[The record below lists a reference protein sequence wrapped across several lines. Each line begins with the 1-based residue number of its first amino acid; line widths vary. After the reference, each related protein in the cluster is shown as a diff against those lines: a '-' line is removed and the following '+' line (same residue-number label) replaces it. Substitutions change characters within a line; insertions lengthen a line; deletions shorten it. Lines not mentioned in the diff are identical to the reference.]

1 MVGNDSP
8 PLAHGAPPG
17 SLGAIIGSF
26 KAASA
31 RRINQVRH
39 TPGGAVWQRNYFEHI
54 VRNERALQRI
64 RGYVLRNP
72 ERWTLDV
79 ENPLHRSG

>member
-31 RRINQVRH
+31 RRSNQVRH
-39 TPGGAVWQRNYFEHI
+39 TPGGAVWQRSYFEHI

-64 RGYVLRNP
+64 RAYILRNP
-72 ERWTLDV
+72 EHWALDV